1 MYSIELQEE
10 LVPEEEKP
18 PPEDILT
25 KKIVSTVIKWAE
37 ESEIENRELIRQ
49 MFHLLLRCYNGV
61 AKLMDALQKAYVI
74 SDKSTADVEQFVLH
88 LNKVRAL
95 LPGMQSKD

>member
-1 MYSIELQEE
+1 MFVFQEE
-10 LVPEEEKP
+10 SVPEEEKP

-25 KKIVSTVIKWAE
+25 KKIVSTVVKWAE

-61 AKLMDALQKAYVI
+61 GILMDALQKAYVI

-88 LNKVRAL
+88 LNRVRAL
-95 LPGMQSKD
+95 LPGI